1 MNDLYSIIA
10 GLLMH
15 AYEMAAFILVIS
27 IPGRL
32 MFKAFRGRNP
42 L

>member
-1 MNDLYSIIA
+1 MNDLYSVIT

-15 AYEMAAFILVIS
+15 AYEMASFLLIIG
-27 IPGRL
+27 IPGRML
-32 MFKAFRGRNP
+32 FKAFRGRNP

>member
-1 MNDLYSIIA
+1 MNDLYSVIT

-15 AYEMAAFILVIS
+15 AYEMAAFVLIIC
-27 IPGRL
+27 IPGRML
-32 MFKAFRGRNP
+32 IKAFRGRNP

>member
-1 MNDLYSIIA
+1 MNDLYSVIA

-15 AYEMAAFILVIS
+15 AYEMAAFILVIG
-27 IPGRL
+27 IPGRML
-32 MFKAFRGRNP
+32 LKAFRGRNP